1 MEKTAKCESILVT
14 GGAGFVG
21 SYLVPALLKWDPSCK
36 ILILDNLQRGYRE
49 YVPDDPRVKLVQV
62 DLKNIDAADGYFGK
76 ANVVFHLASVVGGI
90 ENVFKNEARVFHD
103 TSLINL
109 NVLSLCKKYESRIRR
124 VVYLSTACCYPKSR
138 QALNYKEDGS
148 VAINYVK
155 EEDVYP
161 ADPESGYGL
170 AKLQGEQLCEK
181 LLDHDV
187 YHIIRLHNLYG
198 PKMTCDNS
206 SQVIAALIRKVLM
219 INKTSSNKG
228 LSVWGSGTQ
237 YRDFLFIEDAI
248 RGILDVYQQNPRETR
263 IIQLG
268 SGQGISM
275 NNLAKCIGKIHS
287 KRYVLDNIQIVSNIV
302 YLSNL
307 NLY

>member
-21 SYLVPALLKWDPSCK
+21 SYLVPALLKCNPSCE
-36 ILILDNLQRGYRE
+36 ISILDNLQRGFRE

-62 DLKNIDAADGYFGK
+62 DLKNIDAADEYFAK

-124 VVYLSTACCYPKSR
+124 VIYLSTACCYPKSR

-161 ADPESGYGL
+161 ADPESGYGI
-170 AKLQGEQLCEK
+170 AKLLGEQLCEK
-181 LLDHDV
+181 LLDMDA
-187 YHIIRLHNLYG
+187 YHIVRLHNLYG
-198 PKMTCDNS
+198 PRMACDGS
-206 SQVIAALIRKVLM
+206 SQVTSSLIRKVLK
-219 INKTSSNKG
+219 IKTNDKDKI
-228 LSVWGSGTQ
+228 LIVWGSGEQ
-237 YRDFLFIEDAI
+237 YRDFVFIEDAV
-248 RGILDVYQQNPRETR
+248 RGIMEVYRQNPFYVN

-268 SGQGISM
+268 SGQATKINS
-275 NNLAKCIGKIHS
+275 LALMICEIHC
-287 KRYVLDNIQIVSNIV
+287 KKQDVKNILIVSSCTKIDKNV
-302 YLSNL
+302 
-307 NLY
+307 